1 MCGRTCPKRS
11 RCPYPLE
18 KFKRPSRRSC
28 AARRSGKRLT
38 RAELPDMVRRARPA
52 PSGRL
57 QCRCRAHC
65 CARACRILHA
75 GRRWPHA
82 RAERR
87 PQLFDVEEPSQQ
99 LEAAAERSTTV
110 VAGGGLLAGATVG
123 AASCCGGETS
133 DARTQT
139 GMLMQPPAEH
149 LPRCLHVVLHSMF
162 CQYCVWLV
170 RFRLLCPQRQAQ
182 KHGEAAR
189 SE

>member
-1 MCGRTCPKRS
+1 M
-11 RCPYPLE
+11 
-18 KFKRPSRRSC
+18 
-28 AARRSGKRLT
+28 LT
-38 RAELPDMVRRARPA
+38 AVL
-52 PSGRL
+52 
-57 QCRCRAHC
+57 
-65 CARACRILHA
+65 
-75 GRRWPHA
+75 A
-82 RAERR
+82 RAEFFTLAVAGHMLELSDGRSSSTSR
-87 PQLFDVEEPSQQ
+87 EPSQQ
-99 LEAAAERSTTV
+99 VEAAAERSLAV

-149 LPRCLHVVLHSMF
+149 LPRCLYVVLSSRF